1 MFDAPDEVAKSR
13 EAQPE
18 GFNAGFAVALASEE
32 AAEHG
37 DLPNHLAEAGR
48 CAGRFFLCQ
57 NVGPFPFLLAEQF
70 AGGQVWMG
78 APQSNE
84 ACKAPRHHHVNCQA
98 SSILSICPSCRAS
111 TRQPFLRI
119 LKKISISHRTRYQ
132 SINVTASSKVLALRL
147 VSKRH
152 SMGLTPFG
160 GAISWAMTQVTLS
173 RPHWPSGNSTRQAK
187 SF

>member
-1 MFDAPDEVAKSR
+1 MLDAPDEVAKSR

-18 GFNAGFAVALASEE
+18 GFNAGFAVALTSEE

-48 CAGRFFLCQ
+48 GAGRFFLCQ

-84 ACKAPRHHHVNCQA
+84 ACQAPRHHHVNGQGQFDLVDM
-98 SSILSICPSCRAS
+98 SQLQGFHPTGILEDIEKDLDIPSRM
-111 TRQPFLRI
+111 PL
-119 LKKISISHRTRYQ
+119 
-132 SINVTASSKVLALRL
+132 
-147 VSKRH
+147 
-152 SMGLTPFG
+152 
-160 GAISWAMTQVTLS
+160 
-173 RPHWPSGNSTRQAK
+173 
-187 SF
+187 